1 MHAAKRG
8 VFAGGKFRINK
19 NRLPDD
25 KTSVSTSPSLL
36 TTSSNGIPFTGI
48 SQYASTFQSLLNT
61 SVQTAEIPITQL
73 QNEDS
78 TILSR
83 EASLGSL
90 QSSAASLTS
99 SLNALAALAGGQAL
113 SASSSNA
120 SVVTATATGATAPAS
135 YTINSVTT
143 LASAASEVS
152 TNSYANGATTPV
164 SNGTMTLVA
173 GGRSYTLNLAANNL
187 NSLVSAIN
195 GAGAGVTASVITDG
209 ASSQLSISSN
219 GGPESIQL
227 YDGASP
233 SGTDLITNTGSGTE
247 TSIAAYADPA
257 STQVSKGVMTLV
269 AGSHQY
275 TFALGGNNLVALE
288 QAINAQNAGVTA
300 SILTTS
306 TGDYLSVSANQ
317 TGATTLA
324 LYDGAAAGGTD
335 LLTRNN
341 QGSNAQFQLDGISIS
356 NPGNTINSVIPGVTF
371 TLTGE
376 SSAPATIS
384 LASDPSQLSSA
395 LQNFVSSY
403 NSLQTAVQAQEGQN
417 AGPLAGD
424 SVVGQ
429 LQTMLNQIAA
439 YTNIGG
445 GIQSLADLGV
455 DFNSDTGQLSFD
467 QTTFDSLSQSQ
478 IQQAFQF
485 LGSST
490 TGFGAFA
497 NQLSG
502 FSDPVTGLI
511 QAEITGEKKT
521 DSDLQSQIANLEN
534 QVRAMQ
540 TSLTQ
545 QFENADALQQELE
558 NQQSTLSASLNG
570 LNLVLYGRNTT
581 SF

>member
-1 MHAAKRG
+1 M
-8 VFAGGKFRINK
+8 
-19 NRLPDD
+19 
-25 KTSVSTSPSLL
+25 STSPSLL
-36 TTSSNGIPFTGI
+36 TSSNGIPFTGV
-48 SQYASTFQSLLNT
+48 SQYASTFQSLLNA

-78 TILSR
+78 TVLSR

-90 QSSAASLTS
+90 QSSAANLTS

-113 SASSSNA
+113 SASSSDP
-120 SVVTATATGATAPAS
+120 SVVTATATGATLPAS
-135 YTINSVTT
+135 YTINSVTS

-152 TNSYANGATTPV
+152 VNSYASGTATPV

-173 GGRSYTLNLAANNL
+173 GGQSYTLNLAANNL
-187 NSLVSAIN
+187 NALVSAIN
-195 GAGAGVTASVITDG
+195 GAGAGVTASVIPNG
-209 ASSQLSISSN
+209 SGSQLSIRSN

-227 YDGASP
+227 YDGVSA
-233 SGTDLITNTGSGTE
+233 SGTDLITNTGSGVE
-247 TSIAAYADPA
+247 TSTATYADPA

-269 AGSHQY
+269 AGSRQY
-275 TFALGGNNLVALE
+275 TFALSGNNLVALA
-288 QAINAQNAGVTA
+288 QAINSQNAGVTA

-306 TGDYLSVSANQ
+306 SGDYLSVSANQ
-317 TGATTLA
+317 NGATTLA
-324 LYDGAAAGGTD
+324 LYDGATAGGTD
-335 LLTRNN
+335 LLTQNH
-341 QGSNAQFQLDGISIS
+341 QGSDAQFQLDGISIS
-356 NPGNTINSVIPGVTF
+356 EPGNTINDVIPGLTF
-371 TLTGE
+371 TLTGT
-376 SSAPATIS
+376 SSSPATIS

-395 LQNFVSSY
+395 LQNFVTSY
-403 NSLQTAVQAQEGQN
+403 NSLQTAVQAQEGPN

-445 GIQSLADLGV
+445 GIQSLSDLGV

-467 QTTFDSLSQSQ
+467 QTAFDALSQSQ

-490 TGFGAFA
+490 AGFGAFA
-497 NQLSG
+497 TQMSG

-511 QAEITGEKKT
+511 QAEITGDKKT
-521 DSDLQSQIANLEN
+521 DSDLQNQIANLQD
-534 QVRAMQ
+534 QVHQMQ
-540 TSLTQ
+540 ISLTQ

-558 NQQSTLSASLNG
+558 NQQSALSASLNG

>member
-1 MHAAKRG
+1 
-8 VFAGGKFRINK
+8 
-19 NRLPDD
+19 
-25 KTSVSTSPSLL
+25 VSTSPSLL
-36 TTSSNGIPFTGI
+36 TSSNGIPFTGV
-48 SQYASTFQSLLNT
+48 SQYASTFQSLLNA

-78 TILSR
+78 TVLSR

-90 QSSAASLTS
+90 QSSAANLTS

-113 SASSSNA
+113 SASSSDP
-120 SVVTATATGATAPAS
+120 SVVTATATGATLPAS
-135 YTINSVTT
+135 YTINSVTS

-152 TNSYANGATTPV
+152 VNSYASGTATPV

-173 GGRSYTLNLAANNL
+173 GGQSYTLNLAANNL
-187 NSLVSAIN
+187 NALVSAIN
-195 GAGAGVTASVITDG
+195 GAGAGVTASVIPNG
-209 ASSQLSISSN
+209 SGSQLSIRSN

-227 YDGASP
+227 YDGVSA
-233 SGTDLITNTGSGTE
+233 SGTDLITNTGSGVE
-247 TSIAAYADPA
+247 TSTATYADPA

-269 AGSHQY
+269 AGSRQY
-275 TFALGGNNLVALE
+275 TFALSGNNLVALA
-288 QAINAQNAGVTA
+288 QAINSQNAGVTA

-306 TGDYLSVSANQ
+306 SGDYLSVSANQ
-317 TGATTLA
+317 NGATTLA
-324 LYDGAAAGGTD
+324 LYDGATAGGTD
-335 LLTRNN
+335 LLTQNH
-341 QGSNAQFQLDGISIS
+341 QGSDAQFQLDGISIS
-356 NPGNTINSVIPGVTF
+356 EPGNTINDVIPGLTF
-371 TLTGE
+371 TLTGT
-376 SSAPATIS
+376 SSSPATIS

-395 LQNFVSSY
+395 LQNFVTSY
-403 NSLQTAVQAQEGQN
+403 NSLQTAVQAQEGPN

-445 GIQSLADLGV
+445 GIQSLSDLGV

-467 QTTFDSLSQSQ
+467 QTAFDALSQSQ

-490 TGFGAFA
+490 AGFGAFA
-497 NQLSG
+497 TQMSG

-511 QAEITGEKKT
+511 QAEITGDKKT
-521 DSDLQSQIANLEN
+521 DSDLQNQIANLQD
-534 QVRAMQ
+534 QVHQMQ
-540 TSLTQ
+540 ISLTQ

-558 NQQSTLSASLNG
+558 NQQSALSASLNG